1 MDKLKK
7 VGLTALGTAL
17 VSTSAVAGDLAV
29 TGGAKLTF
37 VGGDK
42 ANTGNGWSM
51 LVSIT
56 FAGSA
61 DLDNG
66 WTVSTSQNT
75 SSGAHNNVEMS
86 INMNEM
92 GTLQFWKTSGSS
104 VPGSWDDMM
113 PAANEESWNG
123 LTGNTAGVGA
133 IQAAGANADIFRYS
147 VNVMDGLDFY
157 ASYNPSD
164 TTAAIE
170 SSTSMGL
177 KYTGVEGLTV
187 GYAQGENNN
196 KVLVTNGLATASAA
210 GAEIEN
216 SAMYITY
223 AFDSFTVGIQDNESD
238 SATANADTKYRAYG
252 ISYAV
257 TEDMSVSYGQGTVDF
272 QLAGSSDQETTAVG
286 ISYTSGGITVSGSM
300 HDGENLGGS
309 AATTADKQAYELN
322 IAFAF

>member
-29 TGGAKLTF
+29 TGSAKLTF

-51 LVSIT
+51 LDSIT

-216 SAMYITY
+216 TAMYITY

-309 AATTADKQAYELN
+309 SATTADKQAYELN

>member
-51 LVSIT
+51 LDSIT

>member
-51 LVSIT
+51 LDSIT

-216 SAMYITY
+216 TAMYITY